1 MTIPSKI
8 DIGTKERLEK
18 KLEQYL
24 LENGESAEFDQ
35 HQKEKFVE
43 NLLSGRTIDL
53 SGVTAI
59 RGFVYQ

>member
-35 HQKEKFVE
+35 HQKR
-43 NLLSGRTIDL
+43 NLLKI
-53 SGVTAI
+53 
-59 RGFVYQ
+59 Y